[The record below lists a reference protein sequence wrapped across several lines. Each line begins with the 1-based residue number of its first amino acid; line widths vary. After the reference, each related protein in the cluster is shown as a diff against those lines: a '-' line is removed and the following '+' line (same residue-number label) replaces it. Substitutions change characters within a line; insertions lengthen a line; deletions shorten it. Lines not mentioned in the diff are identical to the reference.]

1 MRITIRKRSNPAHT
15 RLSIWVNGGLITE
28 PFGICLRKDEAE
40 EFLARLKADSITDED
55 KKLKPAPR
63 RPTEEGDVF

>member
-40 EFLARLKADSITDED
+40 EFLARLKADSITDEAEIRETKD
-55 KKLKPAPR
+55 
-63 RPTEEGDVF
+63 